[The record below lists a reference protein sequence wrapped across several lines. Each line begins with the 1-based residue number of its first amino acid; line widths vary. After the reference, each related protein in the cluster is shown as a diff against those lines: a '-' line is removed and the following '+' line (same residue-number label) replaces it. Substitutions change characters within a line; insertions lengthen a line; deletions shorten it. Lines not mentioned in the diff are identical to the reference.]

1 MCCECKT
8 VAKPAPHTEVSKEFM
23 PSASMLCTYSD
34 EINLFA
40 HMVRSA
46 STYLERV
53 EKPLSHVAVQE
64 VHSDLASL
72 GD

>member
-1 MCCECKT
+1 
-8 VAKPAPHTEVSKEFM
+8 M